1 VHTNFVRE
9 KSAGSDF
16 GPNFPGRL
24 ARDNRRG
31 RHPATLGR
39 DWLYRLWSRW
49 FRLSPQQFDMINLAG
64 MTFYKT
70 GILLFNIVPCI
81 SLYLVR

>member
-1 VHTNFVRE
+1 MSIE
-9 KSAGSDF
+9 I
-16 GPNFPGRL
+16 
-24 ARDNRRG
+24 ARSFFLWCSIINYAILLLWAAL
-31 RHPATLGR
+31 ATLGR

-49 FRLSPQQFDMINLAG
+49 FRLSPEQFDMLNLAG
-64 MTFYKT
+64 ITLYKT

>member
-1 VHTNFVRE
+1 MSIE
-9 KSAGSDF
+9 I
-16 GPNFPGRL
+16 
-24 ARDNRRG
+24 ARSFFLWCSVINYAILLLWAAL
-31 RHPATLGR
+31 ATLGR

-49 FRLSPQQFDMINLAG
+49 FRLSPEQFDMLNLAG
-64 MTFYKT
+64 ITLYKT

>member
-1 VHTNFVRE
+1 MSIE
-9 KSAGSDF
+9 I
-16 GPNFPGRL
+16 
-24 ARDNRRG
+24 ARSFFLWCSVINYAILLVWAAL
-31 RHPATLGR
+31 ATLAR

-49 FRLSPQQFDMINLAG
+49 FRLSTEQFDMLNLAG
-64 MTFYKT
+64 MTLYKI